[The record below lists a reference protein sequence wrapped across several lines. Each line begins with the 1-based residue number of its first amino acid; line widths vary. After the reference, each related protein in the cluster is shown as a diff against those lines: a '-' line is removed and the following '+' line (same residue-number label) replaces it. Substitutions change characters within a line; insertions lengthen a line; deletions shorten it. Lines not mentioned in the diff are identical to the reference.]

1 MERASTPPARATRS
15 TRSTRST
22 TRPPSPPTPAADTRR
37 IEESRLLVKDLRTQL
52 EADHRAAG
60 IPLPSDSLP
69 RTASGIAATD
79 DIHLAGAAGRAAAP
93 ASRKRPF
100 TSISRNDVPVSNRD
114 ARSIST
120 TTGTTGTGTN
130 GGNKEGGSLPPISRK
145 FTKYVDYNFSAMT
158 DTKGGFLS
166 VEDDPFSKQMSA
178 PTKPGQ
184 PEQEQKP
191 AHMTV
196 AEWERMQLIREL
208 QRNKAGPY
216 EPGISV
222 LSDKEDTAKERKKCR
237 ECGSLEIDF
246 VWEETF
252 GCAVCGKCKERY
264 PERYSLLTKTEAKE
278 DYLLTDPELKDP
290 ELLPHLSK
298 PNPHKSHWHDMML
311 FLRYQVEEYAFNVKW
326 GSAEA
331 LDAEFEKREQDKKRR
346 KEAKFKEKLL
356 DLKRKTRT
364 EAFRRNTGKLGADG
378 SGIGGVG
385 GSTGRKGNKATKF
398 GDAINNGGKHAH
410 EWGRAVENEEGMTVK
425 TCTSCGMEVEELE
438 F

>member
-1 MERASTPPARATRS
+1 MSERASTPPARATRS
-15 TRSTRST
+15 TRSTT
-22 TRPPSPPTPAADTRR
+22 TAARPPSPPTPAAETRR
-37 IEESRLLVKDLRTQL
+37 IEESRLRVKDQRTQL
-52 EADHRAAG
+52 EAGHRAAG

-69 RTASGIAATD
+69 RTTSGIAATD
-79 DIHLAGAAGRAAAP
+79 DIQLAGAAGRAAG
-93 ASRKRPF
+93 RKRPF
-100 TSISRNDVPVSNRD
+100 TSISRNDIPASNRD
-114 ARSIST
+114 ARTST
-120 TTGTTGTGTN
+120 TTGSTAGGSSSNN
-130 GGNKEGGSLPPISRK
+130 GGNESGDLRPISKK

-166 VEDDPFSKQMSA
+166 IEDDPFNKHLSA

-184 PEQEQKP
+184 PEAEQKP
-191 AHMTV
+191 AHMTA
-196 AEWERMQLIREL
+196 AEWERMQLIRNL

-222 LSDKEDTAKERKKCR
+222 LADDKTREKKKCR

-264 PERYSLLTKTEAKE
+264 PEKYSLLTKTEAKE

-311 FLRYQVEEYAFNVKW
+311 FLRYQVEEYAFNEKW

-364 EAFRRNTGKLGADG
+364 EAFRRNTGKLGGGGDG
-378 SGIGGVG
+378 ITGGG
-385 GSTGRKGNKATKF
+385 KAKKF
-398 GDAINNGGKHAH
+398 GDAINNGGKHVH
-410 EWGRAVENEEGMTVK
+410 EWGRTVENEEGMTVK
-425 TCTSCGMEVEELE
+425 TCTTCGMEVEELE

>member
-1 MERASTPPARATRS
+1 MDANDDR
-15 TRSTRST
+15 
-22 TRPPSPPTPAADTRR
+22 
-37 IEESRLLVKDLRTQL
+37 K
-52 EADHRAAG
+52 
-60 IPLPSDSLP
+60 
-69 RTASGIAATD
+69 TA
-79 DIHLAGAAGRAAAP
+79 
-93 ASRKRPF
+93 
-100 TSISRNDVPVSNRD
+100 
-114 ARSIST
+114 
-120 TTGTTGTGTN
+120 
-130 GGNKEGGSLPPISRK
+130 
-145 FTKYVDYNFSAMT
+145 
-158 DTKGGFLS
+158 
-166 VEDDPFSKQMSA
+166 
-178 PTKPGQ
+178 
-184 PEQEQKP
+184 
-191 AHMTV
+191 
-196 AEWERMQLIREL
+196 
-208 QRNKAGPY
+208 
-216 EPGISV
+216 
-222 LSDKEDTAKERKKCR
+222 
-237 ECGSLEIDF
+237 
-246 VWEETF
+246 
-252 GCAVCGKCKERY
+252 
-264 PERYSLLTKTEAKE
+264 
-278 DYLLTDPELKDP
+278 ELKDP

-385 GSTGRKGNKATKF
+385 GSMGRKGNKATKF